1 MYQEGTEI
9 DSSRAKYPTSQDGIH
24 NAGFVDATGP
34 EPPLIWIDGVL
45 SMDEAEGIK
54 SHQRVN
60 KIPCMDYICFKSTLF
75 EELNNMRRKF
85 PQIVNFYP
93 PTYLLPQDYP
103 EFQRQHHLICGR
115 TSSAPTWVIKPR
127 SGSCGRGIFLIQS
140 AYEASNIE
148 HPAVAQLMVDP
159 LLLDGFKFDFRFF
172 LLVSSL
178 EPFTA
183 FIYKEGITRICTEPY
198 APPTKATRDRAFM
211 NLTNT
216 AVNVGSSKP
225 PEEFT
230 QPASAVLEKLA
241 RQNPS
246 ARRLWD
252 EIMDCSR
259 MLLASI
265 YPTIMATLPNTGG
278 RSWKSHVGDQEGD
291 EDGKS
296 KTRQRPT
303 SSLKKAKKPAPEK
316 EETEKKDKLTV
327 PQRFF
332 QILGIDIII
341 DSNFKPQVLE
351 LNDRPSLSVTVPFE
365 KDLKTNL
372 IREMFYHISSDG
384 TTLGEHPESKWQQIL
399 PCDPQKEV
407 AQSVKRCMATQSN
420 IKYIGRIA
428 ADSPTTNRMLK
439 NGINQELHAEHRQ
452 RANALRESA
461 KAPRFQHYLK
471 STRV

>member
-9 DSSRAKYPTSQDGIH
+9 DSSRAKYPTSQNGIH
-24 NAGFVDATGP
+24 NAGFVSATGP
-34 EPPLIWIDGVL
+34 DPPLIWIDGVL
-45 SMDEAEGIK
+45 SMDEAESIK

-85 PQIVNFYP
+85 PQIINFYP

-103 EFQRQHHLICGR
+103 EFQRQHHVICGR

-148 HPAVAQLMVDP
+148 HAAVAQLMVDP

-183 FIYKEGITRICTEPY
+183 FIYKEGITRVCTEPY
-198 APPTKATRDRAFM
+198 TPPTKATRDRAFM

-216 AVNVGSSKP
+216 AVNVGSSKS

-230 QPASAVLEKLA
+230 QPATAVLEKLA

-252 EIMDCSR
+252 EIKDCSR

-265 YPTIMATLPNTGG
+265 YPTIMATLPNTGC
-278 RSWKSHVGDQEGD
+278 RARKSTDGD
-291 EDGKS
+291 EDD
-296 KTRQRPT
+296 KTKTKVRPT
-303 SSLKKAKKPAPEK
+303 SSMKPQRKPSQEK
-316 EETEKKDKLTV
+316 TGDSEKKDKMTV

-341 DSNFKPQVLE
+341 DTNFKPQVLE

-372 IREMFYHISSDG
+372 IREVFYHVSSDG
-384 TTLGEHPESKWQQIL
+384 STLGNHPESNWEQIL
-399 PCDPQKEV
+399 PCDPATEIS
-407 AQSVKRCMATQSN
+407 QSVKRCMGTPSN
-420 IKYIGRIA
+420 IKYIGRVA
-428 ADSPTTNRMLK
+428 ADSPTTNRMLN
-439 NGINQELHAEHRQ
+439 NGINQGLHEEHRQ